1 MRNVCPSDAYF
12 CLGEAEVHEIRL
24 VVRSYVLLLRLRGVK
39 HRTYPF
45 INLKIEWPMIWDL

>member
-12 CLGEAEVHEIRL
+12 CLGEAEVHGFRL
-24 VVRSYVLLLRLRGVK
+24 TVSRYVLLLNLRGVK

-45 INLKIEWPMIWDL
+45 IILKCEWDIVSDL